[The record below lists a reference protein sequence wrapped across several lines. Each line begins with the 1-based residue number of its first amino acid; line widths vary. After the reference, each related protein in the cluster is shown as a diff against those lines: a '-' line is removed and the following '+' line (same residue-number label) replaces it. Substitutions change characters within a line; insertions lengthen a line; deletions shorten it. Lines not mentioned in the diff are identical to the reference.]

1 MDKPI
6 SCDFPNVHNE
16 TNRVISSTISANDVL
31 QPGRIGRPPF
41 LRRVSQSDPHL
52 DIPHFINPQ
61 EKSFHNILS
70 GLSAFGLNKKSGAS
84 TESVDKATMPSA
96 PNLIQ
101 SQTLQAGSLDRNKSA
116 LELSSADSSFAPT
129 SAAGLRKSSSVA
141 NYNLIPRDTK
151 DSHVPILPE
160 KTHLTPFVSHL
171 FGHGHSSSHSNIHH
185 NISTIPEDEGLMM
198 SVRPTA
204 ATGISAASTL
214 TSTAGGLMGTD
225 SVSTASPP
233 RSGIFGVFGRG
244 FFAKPVI
251 RSEEENYRY
260 IMALDR

>member
-16 TNRVISSTISANDVL
+16 TNRVISSTISANDVQ

-52 DIPHFINPQ
+52 DIPHFINSQ
-61 EKSFHNILS
+61 EKSFHHILS
-70 GLSAFGLNKKSGAS
+70 GLSSFGLNKKSEAS
-84 TESVDKATMPSA
+84 TESVDKTTMPSA

-101 SQTLQAGSLDRNKSA
+101 SQTQQVGSLDRNKSA
-116 LELSSADSSFAPT
+116 LELSSADSSFPPT
-129 SAAGLRKSSSVA
+129 AAAGLRKSSSVA
-141 NYNLIPRDTK
+141 NYNLIPSDTK
-151 DSHVPILPE
+151 DTHAPILPE

-171 FGHGHSSSHSNIHH
+171 FGHGHSSSHNSHH

-214 TSTAGGLMGTD
+214 TSTAGGLMGSD
-225 SVSTASPP
+225 SASATSPP